1 MRSDRGRNAGV
12 HRSPRLCSLDV
23 VLILGALTTVAL
35 ILGFIPTTSV
45 FAHAE
50 PVRVLPGD
58 GAVLTSSPTSIEMEM
73 SQEMARRA
81 GANDIDVLNADGQE
95 ITAVSAVIDNADR
108 KRLSVAL
115 PSELTA
121 GTYTVR
127 WKTLSAEDGDSE
139 TGETTFTFDPDAT
152 PSAGQEV
159 LREDLLRDEPPRA
172 SGGQDDSPAA
182 RLPGNGNDGLSWVAV
197 AVAAVAAFVLGSG
210 GTFLLIRKRP

>member
-12 HRSPRLCSLDV
+12 QRSPSRCSLNV
-23 VLILGALTTVAL
+23 VLILGALTSAAL

-45 FAHAE
+45 YAHAE
-50 PVRVLPGD
+50 PVRVMPGD
-58 GAVLTSSPTSIEMEM
+58 GAVLTSAPTTIEMEM

-81 GANDIDVLNADGQE
+81 GANDIDVLDADGQE
-95 ITAVSAVIDNADR
+95 ITAVSAVIDNSNR
-108 KRLSVAL
+108 RRLSVPL
-115 PSELTA
+115 PSDLSP

-152 PSAGQEV
+152 PSTGQEV
-159 LREDLLRDEPPRA
+159 LREDLLQDEPTVA
-172 SGGQDDSPAA
+172 GGGQDDSPAA
-182 RLPGNGNDGLSWVAV
+182 RLPGNGDDGLSWVTV

-210 GTFLLIRKRP
+210 GTFLLIQKRP

>member
-1 MRSDRGRNAGV
+1 
-12 HRSPRLCSLDV
+12 LDV